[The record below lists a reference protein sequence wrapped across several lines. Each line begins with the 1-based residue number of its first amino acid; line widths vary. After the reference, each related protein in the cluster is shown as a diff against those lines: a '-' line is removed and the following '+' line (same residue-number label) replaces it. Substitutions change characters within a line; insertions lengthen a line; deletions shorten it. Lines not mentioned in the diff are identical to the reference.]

1 MNCIFAKTIYTGTA
15 IVSDGYLVITGNT
28 ISGISKSA
36 KGQLLGQFDV
46 LTPAFIDPHSHIGM
60 ERSGEPSWEGE
71 ANDHLDSIL
80 ALTDALD
87 SVQMDDKAFR
97 DAVESGVLYSCVVPG
112 SGNIIG
118 GQSAVIRNFAAKF
131 ACGPMFTK

>member
-1 MNCIFAKTIYTGTA
+1 MNCIFAETIYTGKS
-15 IVSDGYLVITGNT
+15 IVSNAYLVFNGQK
-28 ISGISKSA
+28 ISVISKA
-36 KGQLLGQFDV
+36 ANGQLLGKFNV

-60 ERSGEPSWEGE
+60 ERSGEPSGDGE
-71 ANDHLDSIL
+71 ANEHLDSIM

-118 GQSAVIRNFAAKF
+118 AISAI
-131 ACGPMFTK
+131 